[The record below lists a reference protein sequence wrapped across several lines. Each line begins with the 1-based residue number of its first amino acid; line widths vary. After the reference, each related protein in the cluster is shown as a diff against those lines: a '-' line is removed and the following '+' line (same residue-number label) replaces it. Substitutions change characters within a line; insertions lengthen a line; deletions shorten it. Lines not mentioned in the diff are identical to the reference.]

1 MVFLEE
7 NKQLG
12 SIPLWGPN
20 YIIKFG
26 LNINSFG
33 DAETLKLTEIL
44 KFTAMDKTF
53 QDNTKPVLQVVL
65 SNHHEI
71 GVIMWAKIKIPGG
84 SLDKYGLF
92 GVGSDVKVD
101 ENRWY
106 EIEIKQEN
114 VRILV
119 VIL

>member
-71 GVIMWAKIKIPGG
+71 GVIMWARIKIP
-84 SLDKYGLF
+84 SFDKYALF
-92 GVGSDVKVD
+92 GLGSDVKVD

-106 EIEIKQEN
+106 EIEITQEN